1 MRIRERHGGPPVG
14 DDILPPL
21 PPEISALTD
30 EGPMR
35 RELLR
40 QIAHLEE
47 QLSRFTRD
55 NTPFEP
61 MPAVRRRGPAVL
73 ETASL
78 EEIRDELLAVRQAL
92 HERVV
97 DRVRDRLVE
106 EDPAP
111 PSRLARLWSRL
122 RRTRS

>member
-1 MRIRERHGGPPVG
+1 MTSRQRSAGPPG
-14 DDILPPL
+14 SDGTIPPD
-21 PPEISALTD
+21 PNAPTD

-40 QIAHLEE
+40 QIAHLDD
-47 QLSRFTRD
+47 QLSHFTRD

-61 MPAVRRRGPAVL
+61 LPPVRRRGPALL

-78 EEIRDELLAVRQAL
+78 EEIRDELVALREQL

-97 DRVRDRLVE
+97 QRERARIDADL
-106 EDPAP
+106 AP
-111 PSRLARLWSRL
+111 PRTPWWRRLF
-122 RRTRS
+122 